1 MDELVKLEKSAWQ
14 QAYRWLSALE
24 LVDEASWSA
33 PEQDDV
39 VRERTKTLAILF
51 NILSRSEAQWLS
63 SVISVWVTQFGI
75 QSKVPLI
82 ELRRAARKV
91 LSGRDDLDE
100 SEDLWQRAMRL
111 SRWQVGLPP
120 IPSVSQGGKAGSV
133 ADGKRFCA
141 AGLLN
146 WLRDL
151 QTNPRW
157 NTLPGIVPGESP
169 RPLADVYVELSAV
182 DDFEV
187 IESNERA
194 KSGEESRPGNRSLS
208 KCSAISVEAMIA
220 RTIERCILVGDPG
233 SGKSTLVQWLAWAT
247 FQGKL
252 PDFQLAIVI
261 KLSAFAAALSLDPDL
276 TLIEFFFRSMGQTSE
291 NARLAE
297 ECLREVARESQSYLL
312 LLDGWDEVPVAQRA
326 SVKEQLLSE
335 DSAFVTLITSRPSGM
350 PRQLLERQRVV
361 CYRIAGLTTPMA
373 QELTSKLLKQLGQPD
388 RFFAIWSRIRDDAHL
403 QEMAANPFLLGL
415 IVRALLESVVDLVG
429 TKADAYRRLTAWIR
443 EHYEQLG
450 DKQAVL
456 TVRHLEGLAELS
468 FRLLSDPQ
476 SPRYV
481 FSRRELE
488 ASLSDN
494 SVEPILRSRFVT
506 RPISVFD
513 ELTVLHA
520 TIQEF
525 LAAEHAATRSQA
537 EQREFIEWAFRS
549 SSRFIILEFFA
560 GFGGTAT
567 TICQE
572 AVRNWWP
579 ARDRF
584 LQFTCRIARLAAAGR
599 WPVDE
604 WGRGIRKDLWSHI
617 FKNEDTAICQM
628 AVQAYGQLDPVNLI
642 RRARSTPPSS
652 WAINCILDAVP
663 ATVARE
669 ERLDQ
674 LLEGEWR
681 DVAGLDVMGGATESE
696 RAELHDRLNQHG
708 IASADLREVVM
719 QIGSSQDQSAI
730 PALVRIANDDSF
742 DGAVREEA
750 VSSLGR
756 IGGSHAVKAVID
768 LLLSGPAVSDE
779 IARMVATM
787 LARPSNQ
794 RLNLDPRGRDRLLRR
809 LAVIPAS
816 SPRVE
821 YYLTALQGFPIRDG
835 AEVIAELATSQD
847 APIGVRR
854 KAIIALSSVTDRRL
868 LGSLVARIEQE
879 PSETSADWL
888 ALAFDRSL
896 PVPVPWLE
904 TRVSRCRDRVQRHKL
919 LKTLFRVLSQ
929 ADCAI
934 RSEHASFLDQLVTKA
949 ISDTTAPSEV
959 ALALV
964 GAMTD
969 VQPNRHILFS
979 TKTLTLARQLLAWSL
994 ATKDCGREDQ
1004 LLLAVSLVRHFRDE
1018 RARGDLVRV
1027 LEQFQSQDRAEPDD
1041 RRAIAVA
1048 ECLAEL
1054 APEELLRRPAD
1065 CPGVTSV
1072 LRARSTTHGW
1082 LVFHDRILDAEGVE
1096 LASLIGGNE
1105 PVIDHRQ
1112 TVELRTI
1119 LESLSPQTRRVL
1131 ESYWLLVRAEGPC
1144 HPNDSYPSI
1153 YKLAMSHFDAAED
1166 SEIGGMLQDRFPSGF
1181 PKFSAWT
1188 KQLNHVEVK
1197 FSGNPEVEAFLRS
1210 LGLFRR

>member
-1 MDELVKLEKSAWQ
+1 MDELVIPEKSAWQ
-14 QAYRWLSALE
+14 QAFRWLSAIE
-24 LVDEASWSA
+24 LADAASWPGSD
-33 PEQDDV
+33 QDDV
-39 VRERTKTLAILF
+39 LRERTKTLAILF
-51 NILSRSEAQWLS
+51 NILPRSEAQRLS
-63 SVISVWVTQFGI
+63 SVISIWVTRFGI
-75 QSKVPLI
+75 QPNVPLI
-82 ELRRAARKV
+82 ELRRVAREV
-91 LSGRDDLDE
+91 LSGREDSDE
-100 SEDLWQRAMRL
+100 SEDLWERAVQL
-111 SRWQVGLPP
+111 SRWPVEPP
-120 IPSVSQGGKAGSV
+120 PLSSVPKKVEAGAV
-133 ADGKRFCA
+133 TEGRQFCA

-169 RPLADVYVELSAV
+169 RPLADVYVELSAI

-187 IESNERA
+187 IESDERA
-194 KSGEESRPGNRSLS
+194 KSGTEPRTGQSSLS

-220 RTIERCILVGDPG
+220 RTIERCIVVGDPG

-247 FQGKL
+247 FQGTL

-261 KLSAFAAALSLDPDL
+261 KLSAYAAALSLDPHL
-276 TLIEFFFRSMGQTSE
+276 TLIEFFFRSMDQTAEHS
-291 NARLAE
+291 RLAA

-335 DSAFVTLITSRPSGM
+335 DSTFVTLITSRPSGM

-361 CYRIAGLTTPMA
+361 CYRIAGLTSPMA
-373 QELTSKLLKQLGQPD
+373 RELTGKLLKQLGQSD
-388 RFFAIWSRIRDDAHL
+388 QFFAIWSRIRDDAHL

-415 IVRALLESVVDLVG
+415 LVRALLEPLDDLIG
-429 TKADAYRRLTAWIR
+429 TRADVYRRITAWIR
-443 EHYEQLG
+443 DHYEHLG
-450 DKQAVL
+450 DTQAVL
-456 TVRHLEGLAELS
+456 TLRHLEGLAELS
-468 FRLLSDPQ
+468 FRLLSDPL

-488 ASLSDN
+488 ASLTGN
-494 SVEPILRSRFVT
+494 SAEPILRSRFVT

-525 LAAEHAATRSQA
+525 LAAEHVANRSQP
-537 EQREFIEWAFRS
+537 EQREFLEWVFRS

-560 GFGGTAT
+560 GLGGNASVM
-567 TICQE
+567 CQE
-572 AVRNWWP
+572 AARNWWHG
-579 ARDRF
+579 RDQF
-584 LQFTCRIARLAAAGR
+584 LQVTRRISRLAAAGC

-604 WGRGIRKDLWSHI
+604 WGQGIRDELWSHI
-617 FKNEDTAICQM
+617 LNNEDMAICRM
-628 AVQAYGQLDPVNLI
+628 AVQAYGQLDPVDLI

-652 WAINCILDAVP
+652 WAINCMLDAVP

-696 RAELHDRLNQHG
+696 RSELHDRLNQHD
-708 IASADLREVVM
+708 IASADLREAVM
-719 QIGSSQDQSAI
+719 QIGSSQDPSAI
-730 PALVRIANDDSF
+730 PALVRIANNDSL
-742 DGAVREEA
+742 DAAVREEA
-750 VSSLGR
+750 VSSLGQ
-756 IGGSHAVKAVID
+756 IGGSQAVKAVID
-768 LLLSGPAVSDE
+768 LLLGGPAVSDA
-779 IARMVATM
+779 IARMAATM

-809 LAVIPAS
+809 LAAIPAS

-821 YYLTALQGFPIRDG
+821 YYLTALHGFPIRDG
-835 AEVIAELATSQD
+835 AEVIAELTTSQD
-847 APIGVRR
+847 VPIGVRR

-868 LGSLVARIEQE
+868 LASLVARIEQE
-879 PSETSADWL
+879 PSETAADWL
-888 ALAFDRSL
+888 TLAVDRSL

-904 TRVSRCRDRVQRHKL
+904 TRVNRCRDRIQRHKL

-929 ADCAI
+929 ADGAT
-934 RSEHASFLDQLVTKA
+934 RSEHAGFLDQLVTKA
-949 ISDTTAPSEV
+949 ISDNTAPSEL

-964 GAMTD
+964 GAMAE
-969 VQPNRHILFS
+969 VLPNRHILFS
-979 TKTLTLARQLLAWSL
+979 TKTLNLARQLLGWSL
-994 ATKDCGREDQ
+994 AAQDCGREDQ
-1004 LLLAVSLVRHFRDE
+1004 LLLAVSLLRHFRDE
-1018 RARGDLVRV
+1018 RARGDLGRV
-1027 LEQFQSQDRAEPDD
+1027 LEQFQAQDRVESDD

-1054 APEELLRRPAD
+1054 APEELLRLPAE

-1072 LRARSTTHGW
+1072 LRTRSTKHGW

-1096 LASLIGGNE
+1096 LASLIDGNE
-1105 PVIDHRQ
+1105 PVIDHCQ

-1119 LESLSPQTRRVL
+1119 LENLSPQTRRVL
-1131 ESYWLLVRAEGPC
+1131 ESYWLLVRADGPC
-1144 HPNDSYPSI
+1144 HPRDSYPSI
-1153 YKLAMSHFDAAED
+1153 YKIAMSHFEAAED
-1166 SEIGGMLQDRFPSGF
+1166 SEIGTILHDRFPSGF

-1188 KQLNHVEVK
+1188 KQLNHVEAK
-1197 FSGNPEVEAFLRS
+1197 FSKNPEAENFLRS